1 MAKRTTTPRV
11 KKQDADISDIISG
24 FNDTLLSNIKLDIK
38 HKNETQKKLTNS
50 IKTNDVTICTGPA
63 GCGKAQS
70 IDSLVLTP
78 NGYVKMSDI
87 NIGDYV
93 IGIDGLPTKVN
104 GVYPQGKKD
113 IYLITFSDG
122 TSTECCGEHLWL
134 TQNYEERNY
143 RKRVR
148 TKENQRI
155 KIGNKGKEG
164 SVRNTLEIM
173 NNLFVGI
180 KSKKINHS
188 IPIVKPIKFE
198 KKQTDI
204 DPYLLGC
211 ILGDGGFTTAGLS
224 FTTND
229 LEIIET
235 LKNKI
240 PDNHIIKERYKQNYV
255 IKSIGVKENII
266 TTYLRKSN
274 LFGLKSNEK
283 FIPKEFLINDIETR
297 LEILRGLLD
306 TDGSVHKQAGTPLF
320 YSTSEQLIKDV
331 TFIVQSL
338 GGIVTKKEKIGKYK
352 KLNGEIKE
360 CKKIYTLH
368 INLPN
373 EYIPFKL
380 KRKIKLL
387 KKRTK
392 YQPIRYIKNITLVG
406 KKEAQCISVDDE
418 KHLYLTNDCIV
429 THNTFV
435 TCAQSLI
442 ELKHTKSIEKIV
454 LVKSVTTLKSEEIG
468 FLKGTLEEKMEPFM
482 YSFIKNFEKVIGR
495 EMVEKLKNEKII
507 EILPIA
513 YMRGVNIDNA
523 IIIVDEVQNITIDN
537 IRTILTRLGE
547 NSKMILLGDLKQID
561 QKNKYDSALIFLTKH
576 FKNIDRVAVVEFS
589 LDDVVRHPLIK
600 QIEPIFDLY
609 HTSKPQQKIEPPKT
623 NKTKETN
630 TNWFKKIVNKFL

>member
-24 FNDTLLSNIKLDIK
+24 FNNTLLSNIKLDIK

-70 IDSLVLTP
+70 IDSLILTP
-78 NGYVKMSDI
+78 NGYVKMGEI

-93 IGIDGLPTKVN
+93 IGIDGLPIKVN

-148 TKENQRI
+148 TKENQKIR
-155 KIGNKGKEG
+155 IGNKGKEG

-211 ILGDGGFTTAGLS
+211 LLGDGGFTTAGLS

-229 LEIIET
+229 LEIVEM
-235 LKNKI
+235 LKNKM
-240 PDNHIIKERYKQNYV
+240 PDNHIIKERYEQNYV
-255 IKSIGVKENII
+255 IKSIGVKENLI
-266 TTYLRKSN
+266 TTYLRKAN

-380 KRKIKLL
+380 KRKINLL

-561 QKNKYDSALIFLTKH
+561 QKNKYDSALMFLTKH

-609 HTSKPQQKIEPPKT
+609 HTGKPQQKIEPPKT
-623 NKTKETN
+623 KTKETN
-630 TNWFKKIVNKFL
+630 KNWFKKIVNRFF